1 MLQRAVQLINRRKTS
16 IMALIVDLLSWVL
29 LSVGGIYILIGGIGV
44 VRLPEFYTRMHAA
57 SLTDSIGTI
66 LILVGIMLQAGVSL
80 AAFKLMAILVFMLLT
95 GPTATYAL
103 ANAALMSG
111 FKPDDAMPTDE
122 ED

>member
-1 MLQRAVQLINRRKTS
+1 MLQRAAQLINRRKTS

-29 LSVGGIYILIGGIGV
+29 LSVGGIFILIGGVGV
-44 VRLPEFYTRMHAA
+44 VRLPEFYTRMHAG

-111 FKPDDAMPTDE
+111 FKPGDVAPTDE

>member
-1 MLQRAVQLINRRKTS
+1 MTLVI
-16 IMALIVDLLSWVL
+16 DLLSWIL
-29 LSVGGIYILIGGIGV
+29 LSIGGVFILIGGIGV
-44 VRLPEFYTRMHAA
+44 IRLPELYTRMHAA

-66 LILVGIMLQAGVSL
+66 LILVGIMLQSGISL
-80 AAFKLMAILVFMLLT
+80 ATIKLMAILVFMLLT

-111 FKPDDAMPTDE
+111 IRPVDSASAVK

>member
-1 MLQRAVQLINRRKTS
+1 MGLIF
-16 IMALIVDLLSWVL
+16 DLLSWAL
-29 LSVGGIYILIGGIGV
+29 LTVGAVFILIGGIGV

-66 LILVGIMLQAGVSL
+66 LILVGIIFQAGVSL
-80 AAFKLMAILVFMLLT
+80 AAFKLLAILVFMLLT

-111 FKPDDAMPTDE
+111 FKPDDAAPTDK

>member
-1 MLQRAVQLINRRKTS
+1 
-16 IMALIVDLLSWVL
+16 MALIVDLLSWSL
-29 LSVGGIYILIGGIGV
+29 LSVGGIFILIGGIGV

-66 LILVGIMLQAGVSL
+66 LILVGIILQAGVSL

-111 FKPDDAMPTDE
+111 FKSGDAVPTNE

>member
-1 MLQRAVQLINRRKTS
+1 MLQRAVQLINRRKTR
-16 IMALIVDLLSWVL
+16 IMALIVDLLSWGL
-29 LSVGGIYILIGGIGV
+29 LSVGGIFILIGGIGV

-111 FKPDDAMPTDE
+111 FKSGDAAPTNE

>member
-1 MLQRAVQLINRRKTS
+1 
-16 IMALIVDLLSWVL
+16 MALIVDLLSWCL
-29 LSVGGIYILIGGIGV
+29 LSVGGIFIFIGGIGV
-44 VRLPEFYTRMHAA
+44 IRLPSFYTRMHAA

-80 AAFKLMAILVFMLLT
+80 AGFKLMAILVFMLLT

-111 FKPDDAMPTDE
+111 LKPSDAAPTDE

>member
-1 MLQRAVQLINRRKTS
+1 
-16 IMALIVDLLSWVL
+16 MALIVDLLSWVL
-29 LSVGGIYILIGGIGV
+29 LSVGAIFILIGGIGV

-80 AAFKLMAILVFMLLT
+80 AAFKLMAILAFMLLT

>member
-1 MLQRAVQLINRRKTS
+1 MDLVI
-16 IMALIVDLLSWVL
+16 DLLSWGL
-29 LSVGGIYILIGGIGV
+29 LSSGGVFILIGGIGV
-44 VRLPEFYTRMHAA
+44 VRMPGFYTRMHAA

-66 LILVGIMLQAGVSL
+66 LILVGIMLQAGASL
-80 AAFKLMAILVFMLLT
+80 ATIKLMAILIFMLLT

-111 FKPDDAMPTDE
+111 MKPDGLASTDK

>member
-1 MLQRAVQLINRRKTS
+1 
-16 IMALIVDLLSWVL
+16 MALIVDLLSWGL
-29 LSVGGIYILIGGIGV
+29 LSVGGIFILIGGIGV

-66 LILVGIMLQAGVSL
+66 LILVGIILQAGVSL

-111 FKPDDAMPTDE
+111 FKPGDVVPTDE

>member
-1 MLQRAVQLINRRKTS
+1 
-16 IMALIVDLLSWVL
+16 MALAIDLLSWSL
-29 LSVGGIYILIGGIGV
+29 LSAGGIFILIGGIGV
-44 VRLPEFYTRMHAA
+44 VRMPGFYTRMHAA

-66 LILVGIMLQAGVSL
+66 LILVGIMLQAGTSL
-80 AAFKLMAILVFMLLT
+80 ATIKLMAILVFMLLT

-111 FKPDDAMPTDE
+111 MKPDGPTSADK